1 MSHVLVEVEKNISFV
16 MEGKQQ
22 IICSSVYYSIQQMV
36 SMRFLIYLLLLF
48 CLVNPSY
55 GQKHKTTYSLN
66 KVKKDSVVLSQ
77 DDILRAIALKR
88 NMDRLVVP
96 QKRLDS
102 LVSIYKSINKEAS
115 VVSGYRVQVAMGPKD
130 SVYNWKEK
138 FLKKYPEI
146 STYMF
151 FSPPNFKLRVGD
163 FYGPWSFWEAN
174 ILANKLKEDFN
185 SVFCVK
191 EKINLE
197 VLTE

>member
-1 MSHVLVEVEKNISFV
+1 
-16 MEGKQQ
+16 
-22 IICSSVYYSIQQMV
+22 
-36 SMRFLIYLLLLF
+36 MRFLAYLLLLF
-48 CLVNPSY
+48 YFVRPAC
-55 GQKHKTTYSLN
+55 GQKHYSLN
-66 KVKKDSVVLSQ
+66 KVKKDSIALSQ

-102 LVSIYKSINKEAS
+102 LVSKYRYVNKEAS
-115 VVSGYRVQVAMGPKD
+115 VVFGYRVQVAMGPKD

-138 FLKKYPEI
+138 FLKKHPQI
-146 STYMF
+146 NTYMIF
-151 FSPPNFKLRVGD
+151 APPNFKLRVGD
-163 FYGPWSFWEAN
+163 FYGPWAFWEAN

-185 SVFCVK
+185 SVFCVR